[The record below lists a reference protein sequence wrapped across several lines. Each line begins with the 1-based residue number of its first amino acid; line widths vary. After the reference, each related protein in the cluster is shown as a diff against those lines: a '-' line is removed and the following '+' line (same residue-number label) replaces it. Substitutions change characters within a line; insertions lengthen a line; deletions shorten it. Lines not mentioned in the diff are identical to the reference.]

1 MDAFNGS
8 EQEAAKALSMAS
20 ASIQLANSRNRSLF
34 EVNVLLDD
42 AIKAELI
49 PAESA

>member
-1 MDAFNGS
+1 MDAFSGIA
-8 EQEAAKALSMAS
+8 QDVAKALSMAS
-20 ASIQLANSRNRSLF
+20 ASIQLANSRKRSLF